1 MKESSIHYILHFFNT
16 LLFFF
21 VILLQTCLT
30 KFESIKLKCY
40 FTTLPYA
47 VAVNMLWLEFSLKNG
62 LSFNYTFDDGKLNQY
77 RGEIGS
83 FYNRSTSQ
91 ITELTIFFINIL
103 LKFTKNVLIYVI
115 LYEIC
120 FF

>member
-1 MKESSIHYILHFFNT
+1 MKETSIYYILHFFNN

-21 VILLQTCLT
+21 VNLLETCLT

-40 FTTLPYA
+40 FTTLLYA
-47 VAVNMLWLEFSLKNG
+47 IAVNMLCLEFSLKNG
-62 LSFNYTFDDGKLNQY
+62 LSFNYTFDGGKLNQY

-91 ITELTIFFINIL
+91 ITDLTIFL
-103 LKFTKNVLIYVI
+103 LIF
-115 LYEIC
+115 C
-120 FF
+120 

>member
-1 MKESSIHYILHFFNT
+1 MKETSIYYILHFFNT
-16 LLFFF
+16 LLFLF

-40 FTTLPYA
+40 CTTLLYA
-47 VAVNMLWLEFSLKNG
+47 VAVNMLCLEFSLKNG
-62 LSFNYTFDDGKLNQY
+62 LPFNYTFDGGKLNQY

-91 ITELTIFFINIL
+91 ITDLTIFL
-103 LKFTKNVLIYVI
+103 LIF
-115 LYEIC
+115 C
-120 FF
+120 